1 MRFTIRKKLMFSYLL
16 LIFLF
21 VASNFIVNS
30 NLIAITNDSNQ
41 EIIESVRSSIDD
53 FTYITIILGLTIALV
68 TSYLIKKS
76 INEFS
81 IAIHAM
87 ADGDFS
93 GDDIKIRRKD
103 EFGELTESVNYM
115 KKNLKN
121 LISQV
126 NETAKQVST
135 MSIQLYEGAEQTSVA
150 TKDIVTSIQ
159 TVTVNTE
166 DQSSSVEETVKIV
179 GDLVVQGQQINTN
192 LKNATVA
199 VNNASFISMEGNKA
213 IQETIIQMNSIHSTV
228 EHSALTIHELGELA
242 RHIGTIVQVIT
253 DIAAQTNLLALNAA
267 IEAARAGE
275 HGRGFSVVAD
285 EVRKLAEESASSGK
299 QIAEYIQSIQQKIG
313 SVVSSM
319 EQGTKEVAIGIEVV
333 HNAGQSF
340 EKIQTSVQE
349 VSGQIQ
355 EVVASVQ
362 QMTAGTDQMFRAVDV
377 ILNATERTV
386 ADTQSI
392 SASTE
397 EQLAYVDE
405 VTASSNQL
413 SKTSIRLQEL
423 VSQFKV

>member
-1 MRFTIRKKLMFSYLL
+1 MKFTIRKKLLFSYLL
-16 LIFLF
+16 LILLF
-21 VASNFIVNS
+21 VSSNFIVNS
-30 NLIAITNDSNQ
+30 KLKAITNESNR
-41 EIIESVRSSIDD
+41 EIIASLRNSIDD
-53 FTYITIILGLTIALV
+53 FTYITIIVGIMIALV
-68 TSYLIKKS
+68 TSHLLKKAIS
-76 INEFS
+76 EFS
-81 IAIHAM
+81 VAIHTM
-87 ADGDFS
+87 AKGDFS
-93 GDDIKIRRKD
+93 GEDIKVKRKD
-103 EFGELTESVNYM
+103 EFGELTKSLNYM

-126 NETAKQVST
+126 NESAEQVST

-159 TVTVNTE
+159 TVTANTE

-179 GDLVVQGQQINTN
+179 GDLVAQGQQININ
-192 LKNATVA
+192 SQNATVA
-199 VNNASFISMEGNKA
+199 VNNASVISIEGNQA
-213 IQETIIQMNSIHSTV
+213 IQETIKQMNSIHSTV
-228 EHSALTIHELGELA
+228 EHSALTIHELGEQA

-299 QIAEYIQSIQQKIG
+299 QISEYIQSIQQKIG

-340 EKIQTSVQE
+340 GKIQTSVQE
-349 VSGQIQ
+349 VSGQIK
-355 EVVASVQ
+355 EVVESVQ
-362 QMTAGTDQMFRAVDV
+362 QMAIGTDQMSRAMDV
-377 ILNATERTV
+377 ILNATEQTV

-405 VTASSNQL
+405 ITASSNQL
-413 SKTSIRLQEL
+413 SKMSIRLQEL

>member
-1 MRFTIRKKLMFSYLL
+1 MKFTIRKKLLLSYSL
-16 LIFLF
+16 LILLFL
-21 VASNFIVNS
+21 ASNFIVNS
-30 NLIAITNDSNQ
+30 NLIGITNDSNR
-41 EIIESVRSSIDD
+41 EIIASVRDSIDN
-53 FTYITIILGLTIALV
+53 FTYITIFVGIMIALV
-68 TSYLIKKS
+68 TSHLLKKA

-81 IAIHAM
+81 VAIHAM
-87 ADGDFS
+87 AKGDFS
-93 GDDIKIRRKD
+93 GDDIQIKRKD
-103 EFGELTESVNYM
+103 EFGELTESLNNM
-115 KKNLKN
+115 KRNLKH

-126 NETAKQVST
+126 NESAEQVST

-159 TVTVNTE
+159 TVTANTE

-179 GDLVVQGQQINTN
+179 GDLVAQGQQINTN
-192 LKNATVA
+192 SKNATVA
-199 VNNASFISMEGNKA
+199 VNNASLISLEGNQA
-213 IQETIIQMNSIHSTV
+213 IQETIVQMNSIHSTV
-228 EHSALTIHELGELA
+228 EHSALTIHELGEQA
-242 RHIGTIVQVIT
+242 RHIGMIVQVIT

-319 EQGTKEVAIGIEVV
+319 EKGTKEVAIGINVV

-349 VSGQIQ
+349 VSNQIK
-355 EVVASVQ
+355 EVVVSVQ
-362 QMTAGTDQMFRAVDV
+362 QMAVGTDQMSCAMDV
-377 ILNATERTV
+377 ILNATEQTV

-405 VTASSNQL
+405 ITASSNLL
-413 SKTSIRLQEL
+413 SKMSISLQEL

>member
-1 MRFTIRKKLMFSYLL
+1 MKFTIRTKLLFSYLL

-30 NLIAITNDSNQ
+30 NLIAIANDSNQ
-41 EIIESVRSSIDD
+41 EIIASVRDSIDD
-53 FTYITIILGLTIALV
+53 FTYITIVLGIMIALV
-68 TSYLIKKS
+68 TSHLLKKAIHELS
-76 INEFS
+76 V
-81 IAIHAM
+81 AIHAM
-87 ADGDFS
+87 AKGDFS
-93 GDDIKIRRKD
+93 GDDIEIKRKD
-103 EFGELTESVNYM
+103 EFGELAESLNYM
-115 KKNLKN
+115 KKNLKH

-126 NETAKQVST
+126 NDAAEQVST

-150 TKDIVTSIQ
+150 TKDIITSIQ
-159 TVTVNTE
+159 TVTANTE
-166 DQSSSVEETVKIV
+166 DQSSSVEQTVKIV
-179 GDLVVQGQQINTN
+179 GNLIGMGQQINTN
-192 LKNATVA
+192 ATNATVA
-199 VNNASFISMEGNKA
+199 VSNASDISKEGNQA

-228 EHSALTIHELGELA
+228 EHSALTIHELGEQA

-299 QIAEYIQSIQQKIG
+299 QIAEYIQSIQQKID

-340 EKIQTSVQE
+340 EKIQTSVHE

-362 QMTAGTDQMFRAVDV
+362 QMTAGTDQMSCAMDV
-377 ILNATERTV
+377 ILNATEQTV

-405 VTASSNQL
+405 VTASSNSL
-413 SKTSIRLQEL
+413 SKMSTKLHEL
-423 VSQFKV
+423 VSRFKV